1 MGATLDAY
9 TSREHTLF
17 HMQCFPNDVSKCVNI
32 LGDMLQNPRFDKNMI
47 EDERD
52 TIKTEL
58 EESNKDTQETI
69 MEAVH
74 FNCFRDHM
82 IGQPILGDID
92 NIQNVT
98 QDMIRQYHATH
109 YVGKNLVVV
118 ATGNV
123 DHKQV
128 VDMVNREFG
137 RLNKNSPEG
146 LEKINTEKPHY
157 TPSCMFMRDD
167 ELYNAG
173 VGVFYDAPS
182 WFHEDYYACLLLER
196 IIGTYNFERNGQS
209 HLNDPFKQY
218 STFESYMGNM
228 PDVTKGLSIY
238 SPYRD
243 CGLFGT
249 YMYGNEV
256 FSRYMAYAGIYIP
269 AHYGLNVIIS

>member
-1 MGATLDAY
+1 
-9 TSREHTLF
+9 
-17 HMQCFPNDVSKCVNI
+17 MQCFPQDVAKAVNI
-32 LGDMLQNPRFDKNMI
+32 LGDMIQNPRFDKNMI

-69 MEAVH
+69 MEGVH
-74 FNCFRDHM
+74 FNCYRDHM

-98 QDMIRQYHATH
+98 QDMIRQYHSTH

-123 DHKQV
+123 NHKQV
-128 VDMVNREFG
+128 VDMVNNEFG
-137 RLNKNSPEG
+137 KLHKNSPEG
-146 LEKINTEKPHY
+146 LEKINTEKPLY

-182 WFHEDYYACLLLER
+182 WHHEDYYACLLLER
-196 IIGTYNFERNGQS
+196 VVGSYNLEKNGPS
-209 HLNDPFKQY
+209 HLNDPYKQY
-218 STFESYMGNM
+218 STLEAYLGTM
-228 PDVTKGLSIY
+228 PDVTKATTIY

-256 FSRYMAYAGIYIP
+256 FARYMAYTGIFVP
-269 AHYGLNVIIS
+269 AHYGVDVKFLFNF